1 MMRLRNLLFAFAIV
15 SCAHTGTAPAAA
27 AGTAPAAAVPPRV
40 ALQTSMGR
48 IVIELYPEKAP
59 KTVENFLSYVRDGFY
74 DGTIFHRIID
84 NLLVQ
89 AGAYTIDLQSKPT
102 RAPIPLESNN
112 GLSNLRGSVAAARAP
127 SRVDSAT
134 SQFFINVVDNPRFD
148 YRSDESAFTRGYAVF
163 GQVIEGMEVID
174 AMRAVPTESRDP
186 LPSDVPVTPI
196 VIEHAQVLPTADQ

>member
-1 MMRLRNLLFAFAIV
+1 MIRLGSLLFALAIV
-15 SCAHTGTAPAAA
+15 LCAHAGAAPAADA
-27 AGTAPAAAVPPRV
+27 RTAAPAATPPRV
-40 ALQTSMGR
+40 SLQTSMGR
-48 IVIELYPEKAP
+48 IVIELYPDKAP

-74 DGTIFHRIID
+74 DGTIFHRVID

-89 AGAYTIDLQSKPT
+89 AGAYTIDLQSKPA

-127 SRVDSAT
+127 SKADSAT

-174 AMRAVPTESRDP
+174 AMRAMPTEARDP
-186 LPSDVPVTPI
+186 LPRDVPVTAI
-196 VIEHAQVLPTADQ
+196 VIEHAQVLPIAGQ